1 MAATKGSARGATA
14 MGSTYDPVYMEQ
26 TGVVGPRPSP
36 AEAIKWYR
44 QAIDMGHRGA
54 EVQLRELKNRLERA
68 AALGDG
74 EAQRILEGVR
84 N

>member
-1 MAATKGSARGATA
+1 
-14 MGSTYDPVYMEQ
+14 MGSTYDPIYLERIGIV
-26 TGVVGPRPSP
+26 GVRPSP

-44 QAIDMGHRGA
+44 QAIDMGHREG
-54 EVQLRELKNRLERA
+54 EVQLRELINRLERE
-68 AALGDG
+68 AALGDI